1 MRGLKDEIALEECF
15 VINNAWLSIFGR
27 EKKPLQT
34 DQRHQTLYIS
44 SWRSAVQ
51 LRRPHHLLIV
61 PLSYMACTA
70 MSLVREKSKNHLK
83 DWREMKETAKSQ
95 LESYNNTVI

>member
-44 SWRSAVQ
+44 S
-51 LRRPHHLLIV
+51 
-61 PLSYMACTA
+61 
-70 MSLVREKSKNHLK
+70 
-83 DWREMKETAKSQ
+83 
-95 LESYNNTVI
+95 